1 MQNFNKQQP
10 KPKINIPKTPQ
21 QLFIKK
27 VDNVKQ
33 QQQQQQQQQ
42 QPQQQQQQQP
52 QIQLEALK
60 PIKTVKHIDELYSA
74 TFLDDYFR

>member
-10 KPKINIPKTPQ
+10 RPKINIPKTPQ

-33 QQQQQQQQQ
+33 PLQEQTQQQQQ
-42 QPQQQQQQQP
+42 
-52 QIQLEALK
+52 IHLEVLK
-60 PIKTVKHIDELYSA
+60 PVKTVKHIDELYSA

>member
-27 VDNVKQ
+27 ADDDKQ
-33 QQQQQQQQQ
+33 HQHQH
-42 QPQQQQQQQP
+42 QP
-52 QIQLEALK
+52 QIHLEQLK
-60 PIKTVKHIDELYSA
+60 PIKTVKYLDELYSA

>member
-33 QQQQQQQQQ
+33 PLQQQTQQ
-42 QPQQQQQQQP
+42 QPQQQ
-52 QIQLEALK
+52 LEALK
-60 PIKTVKHIDELYSA
+60 PLKTFKHIDELYSV

>member
-1 MQNFNKQQP
+1 MQNFNKQQA

-21 QLFIKK
+21 QLFLKK
-27 VDNVKQ
+27 GDDVKQ
-33 QQQQQQQQQ
+33 QQQQQQQQE
-42 QPQQQQQQQP
+42 QQQP

-60 PIKTVKHIDELYSA
+60 PVKTVKYIDELYSA

>member
-27 VDNVKQ
+27 TDDDKQ
-33 QQQQQQQQQ
+33 HQHQH
-42 QPQQQQQQQP
+42 QP
-52 QIQLEALK
+52 QIHLDQLK
-60 PIKTVKHIDELYSA
+60 PIKTVKYLDELYSA

>member
-27 VDNVKQ
+27 ADDVKQ
-33 QQQQQQQQQ
+33 DQHQHQHQH
-42 QPQQQQQQQP
+42 QP
-52 QIQLEALK
+52 QIHLEELK
-60 PIKTVKHIDELYSA
+60 PIKTVKYIDELYSA
-74 TFLDDYFR
+74 TFLDNYFH

>member
-1 MQNFNKQQP
+1 MQNFNKQQA

-21 QLFIKK
+21 QLFLKK
-27 VDNVKQ
+27 GDDVKQ
-33 QQQQQQQQQ
+33 QQQQQQQN
-42 QPQQQQQQQP
+42 P

-60 PIKTVKHIDELYSA
+60 PVKTVKYIDELYST

>member
-33 QQQQQQQQQ
+33 PLQEQT
-42 QPQQQQQQQP
+42 QQQP
-52 QIQLEALK
+52 QIHLEVLK
-60 PIKTVKHIDELYSA
+60 PVKTVKHIDELYSA

>member
-1 MQNFNKQQP
+1 MQNFNKQQA

-21 QLFIKK
+21 QLFLKK
-27 VDNVKQ
+27 GDDVKQ
-33 QQQQQQQQQ
+33 QQQK
-42 QPQQQQQQQP
+42 QQP

-60 PIKTVKHIDELYSA
+60 TVKTVKYIDELYSA

>member
-27 VDNVKQ
+27 TDDDKQ
-33 QQQQQQQQQ
+33 HQHQH
-42 QPQQQQQQQP
+42 QP
-52 QIQLEALK
+52 QIHLEQLK
-60 PIKTVKHIDELYSA
+60 PIKTVKYLDELYSA
-74 TFLDDYFR
+74 TFLDDYFH

>member
-33 QQQQQQQQQ
+33 QQQQQQQQ
-42 QPQQQQQQQP
+42 P
-52 QIQLEALK
+52 QIHLEVLK
-60 PIKTVKHIDELYSA
+60 PVKTVKHIDELYSA

>member
-10 KPKINIPKTPQ
+10 GPKINIPKTPQ

-33 QQQQQQQQQ
+33 QQ
-42 QPQQQQQQQP
+42 PQQQQTQQQP

>member
-27 VDNVKQ
+27 ADDVKQ
-33 QQQQQQQQQ
+33 QQQQ
-42 QPQQQQQQQP
+42 
-52 QIQLEALK
+52 IHLEPLK
-60 PIKTVKHIDELYSA
+60 PIKTVKHLDELYSA